1 MKRPFKFTSPGLN
14 VTLDKV
20 QTDPYIKTG
29 TLDDLQRFW
38 YCPKDRTELK
48 IVPNPISTNSYYKIE
63 KRNIEKT
70 ITDGIASKRF
80 PSDLYF
86 AVKLVAEHVFAT
98 TEVQEILIANTS
110 CPTCK
115 LNLCSPKL

>member
-14 VTLDKV
+14 ITLDKV
-20 QTDPYIKTG
+20 QTDQYIKPG
-29 TLDDLQRFW
+29 TLEDFQRFW

-48 IVPNPISTNSYYKIE
+48 VVPNPISTNPYYKIE
-63 KRNIEKT
+63 KRSIEKT

-80 PSDLYF
+80 PSNLF
-86 AVKLVAEHVFAT
+86 FTVKLVAEHIFAT
-98 TEVQEILIANTS
+98 TELSEIPIANTT
-110 CPTCK
+110 CPNCK